1 MANQPI
7 DPESNDDDPNQQWT
21 PSRLEKFEIIRA
33 RIGLMYRNHL
43 LPFIRPIF
51 GLAGLISGII
61 LILDIGF
68 YFSDQYND
76 LLFLTAQIV
85 LTVFVVYELFGWLF
99 SEDSFSN
106 YYKLHRVEL
115 ILAILVGF
123 QLLLKDILVEL
134 FFDPV
139 ESEKTALLLMAISQ
153 FLFFINSL
161 LHASRRA
168 GFLQHRKIH
177 PSVIFMQSFTIVIL
191 TGTALL
197 SMPKSTRIDVP
208 LVDLL
213 FTAVSATCVTGL
225 TTVDV
230 GSVFTRTGQIIIMGL
245 IQIGGLGLM
254 TLTSF
259 FSFYL
264 AGRASL
270 TQQVFMKALLS
281 EDSIA
286 EVRGI
291 IRSIAIITLSIEAI
305 GAANLYYSIPVA
317 VVPDNSE
324 RLFISI
330 FTSISAF
337 CNAGFSLFSDNL
349 YTLSMQSP
357 YSIYTTMSL
366 VVVGGLGFPV
376 LRNIFE
382 LVGSKF
388 NSQKHRVRLEFTSK
402 LVLIMTSVL
411 LLIGFLF
418 FVILERHSEFA
429 SMLSTEQYVLQGV
442 VYTVTPRTAGF
453 SAVPFSE
460 FGIPLTVFT
469 LLLMWIGA
477 SPVSTGGG
485 IKTTTMAVTLIHL
498 FTVLRGKSRI
508 ELFFRTI
515 SESTII
521 RAYSTVLLSLVVVF
535 VGSFLLSVFEK
546 KQFIDIIF
554 EVVSAYAT
562 AGLSRGITA
571 DLSTV
576 SKLILC
582 AIMLM
587 GRVGILT
594 FFMSIVPAGREEKYQ
609 YPSEY
614 IVVG

>member
-1 MANQPI
+1 MA
-7 DPESNDDDPNQQWT
+7 DPNSGDDWQ
-21 PSRLEKFEIIRA
+21 PSRFEEFEIARA
-33 RIGLMYRNHL
+33 RIGLIYRNQL

-51 GLAGLISGII
+51 GLAGFVSGII
-61 LILDIGF
+61 LILDVGF
-68 YFSDQYND
+68 YFSAEYNQI
-76 LLFLTAQIV
+76 LFVTAQTV
-85 LTVFVVYELFGWLF
+85 LTIFVIYELLGWLF
-99 SEDSFSN
+99 CESSFSE
-106 YYKLHRVEL
+106 YYRLHRAEL
-115 ILAILVGF
+115 VLALLVGA
-123 QLLLKDILVEL
+123 QLLLKDVLVQL
-134 FFDPV
+134 FFSPV

-191 TGTALL
+191 IGTALL
-197 SMPKSTRIDVP
+197 AMPKSTRLEVP

-225 TTVDV
+225 TTIDV
-230 GSVFTRTGQIIIMGL
+230 GSAFTRTGQIVLLSL

-291 IRSIAIITLSIEAI
+291 IRSIAIMTLSIEAI
-305 GAANLYYSIPVA
+305 GAVNLYYSIPMA
-317 VVPDNSE
+317 MVPDSSE
-324 RLFISI
+324 RLFIAI

-349 YTLSMQSP
+349 YTLSIQSP
-357 YSIYTTMSL
+357 YSIYTTMLL
-366 VVVGGLGFPV
+366 VVIGGLGFPV
-376 LRNIFE
+376 LRNMVE
-382 LVGSKF
+382 LIGSKLKK
-388 NSQKHRVRLEFTSK
+388 QKHRIRLEFTSK
-402 LVLIMTSVL
+402 LVIIMTSVL
-411 LLIGFLF
+411 LVIGFVF
-418 FVILERHSEFA
+418 FLILERHSQFA
-429 SMLSTEQYVLQGV
+429 SILSTRQYVLQAII
-442 VYTVTPRTAGF
+442 YSVTPRTAGF
-453 SAVPFSE
+453 SAMPFSE

-485 IKTTTMAVTLIHL
+485 IKTTTIAVTLIHL
-498 FTVLRGKSRI
+498 VAVLRGKSRI

-535 VGSFLLSVFEK
+535 LGSFLLAIFEQ
-546 KQFIDIIF
+546 KQFIDLIF

-562 AGLSRGITA
+562 AGLSRGITS
-571 DLSTV
+571 DLTVV

-594 FFMSIVPAGREEKYQ
+594 FFMSIVPAGREERYQ